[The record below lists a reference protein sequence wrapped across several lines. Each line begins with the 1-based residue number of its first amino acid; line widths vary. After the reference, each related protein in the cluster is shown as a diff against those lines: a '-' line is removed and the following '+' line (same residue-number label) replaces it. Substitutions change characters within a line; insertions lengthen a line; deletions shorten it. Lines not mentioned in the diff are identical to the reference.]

1 MYGTRDKI
9 IDSHVIYTNQRPYPG
24 SFLVRKIL
32 IKNMEY
38 YTDVVAEINGL
49 FSEVPPANYST
60 WDSEIQGIN
69 GPYRLGRYCIWC
81 HTESKKEN
89 YELVINY
96 RLGETGYCCNYCI
109 KNEITE
115 DDLSQPK
122 IGRIKTIMSTLLDCK
137 YKPYLLYSDSD
148 DYSSDSDTESED
160 DDESDSGSDSDSSSN
175 GEDESDSDS
184 DTESDEEDE
193 SDSDSSSSSD
203 NEDESDSDSDDSDDE
218 I

>member
-1 MYGTRDKI
+1 MYGPSDKI
-9 IDSHVIYTNQRPYPG
+9 IDSHVKYTNQMPYPG
-24 SFLVRKIL
+24 SFLVRKRI
-32 IKNMEY
+32 IKNMKY

-49 FSEVPPANYST
+49 FSELSPANYST

-109 KNEITE
+109 DNEITE

-148 DYSSDSDTESED
+148 DSTDSDSDTESEDDESDSGSDSDSESED
-160 DDESDSGSDSDSSSN
+160 DDESDSGSESEDD
-175 GEDESDSDS
+175 DESDSGS
-184 DTESDEEDE
+184 SSDEEDE
-193 SDSDSSSSSD
+193 SDY
-203 NEDESDSDSDDSDDE
+203 DSDDSDNE

>member
-1 MYGTRDKI
+1 MYGPSDKI
-9 IDSHVIYTNQRPYPG
+9 IDSHVKYTNQMPYPG
-24 SFLVRKIL
+24 SFLVRKRI
-32 IKNMEY
+32 IKNMKY

-49 FSEVPPANYST
+49 FSELPPANYST

-109 KNEITE
+109 ENEITE

-122 IGRIKTIMSTLLDCK
+122 IDRIKSIMSTLLDSK
-137 YKPYLLYSDSD
+137 YKPYLLHSDSD
-148 DYSSDSDTESED
+148 DNDSDSDSESED
-160 DDESDSGSDSDSSSN
+160 DSDSD
-175 GEDESDSDS
+175 ED
-184 DTESDEEDE
+184 DE
-193 SDSDSSSSSD
+193 SDSDSSSDSESGSEDDESDSEYSSD
-203 NEDESDSDSDDSDDE
+203 EDDDSESQSEDDSDSDDE

>member
-1 MYGTRDKI
+1 MYGTSDKI

-24 SFLVRKIL
+24 SFLVRNRL
-32 IKNMEY
+32 IKNMES
-38 YTDVVAEINGL
+38 YTDVVSEINGL
-49 FSEVPPANYST
+49 FSELPPANYST

-109 KNEITE
+109 ENEITE

-122 IGRIKTIMSTLLDCK
+122 ISRIKTIMSTLLDCK

-148 DYSSDSDTESED
+148 DESSDSESED
-160 DDESDSGSDSDSSSN
+160 DSESDED
-175 GEDESDSDS
+175 DESDSDS
-184 DTESDEEDE
+184 DTESEDDESDSGSNSDDEDE
-193 SDSDSSSSSD
+193 SDSDSELED
-203 NEDESDSDSDDSDDE
+203 DDESDYDSDDSDNE

>member
-1 MYGTRDKI
+1 MMYGTSDKI

-24 SFLVRKIL
+24 RFLVRDRL
-32 IKNMEY
+32 IKNMES

-49 FSEVPPANYST
+49 FSELPPANYST

-109 KNEITE
+109 ENEITK

-122 IGRIKTIMSTLLDCK
+122 IGRIKTIMRTLLDCK

-148 DYSSDSDTESED
+148 DESSDSDSDTESEDDESDSGSESDSESED
-160 DDESDSGSDSDSSSN
+160 DDESDSGSS
-175 GEDESDSDS
+175 
-184 DTESDEEDE
+184 SDEEDE
-193 SDSDSSSSSD
+193 SDY
-203 NEDESDSDSDDSDDE
+203 DSDDSDNE